1 LRFKPIFGRFSKD
14 RTIRFES
21 GRTEAD
27 GHYLTYLHRVIF
39 LDDLNLQPIP
49 NGKPI
54 RLMHFDDEP
63 PSIIAYA
70 WTRDGK
76 KIAVTRAL
84 Q

>member
-1 LRFKPIFGRFSKD
+1 
-14 RTIRFES
+14 
-21 GRTEAD
+21 
-27 GHYLTYLHRVIF
+27 